1 MAALNPL
8 PSNTTLVTMD
18 VTSLHTN
25 IPGMTVSRNNRS
37 TWVIGFVD
45 FGKKIESA
53 RFGTVWY

>member
-1 MAALNPL
+1 
-8 PSNTTLVTMD
+8 
-18 VTSLHTN
+18 
-25 IPGMTVSRNNRS
+25 MTVSRDNRS